1 MKKHQQSTPTII
13 TTAIPTHSSKSDLVL
28 WRKSANKFNSANK
41 KSFQIFWWIDY
52 SKTPTA
58 TMLYPVSR
66 REQKLQKNSHTKKF
80 LQIRTSSDWERHRHT
95 HTDPPQIPERER
107 EREREKRGF
116 GNWYFVVVLGQEER
130 EIRGKRNKRSLL
142 WRQEEQ
148 EQEQIVSFKWDCG
161 YSTWRSMSPSTEL
174 ITRTKWTAWSMCYAS
189 GPFCFPA
196 CSCWPTPSSWCRS
209 CHGCPAAY
217 NYPPPSPSSS
227 STASWCS
234 TTASWL
240 R

>member
-1 MKKHQQSTPTII
+1 MNRLQQNP
-13 TTAIPTHSSKSDLVL
+13 
-28 WRKSANKFNSANK
+28 
-41 KSFQIFWWIDY
+41 
-52 SKTPTA
+52 
-58 TMLYPVSR
+58 
-66 REQKLQKNSHTKKF
+66 NSHHVVPSQQKRTKTAKKFTRKDF
-80 LQIRTSSDWERHRHT
+80 LQIHTSSVWLRERHTQTEIHHRSQT
-95 HTDPPQIPERER
+95 ERER
-107 EREREKRGF
+107 ERERNGNLGIDTLLLYLLVRRKEKSGGKGTRGACC
-116 GNWYFVVVLGQEER
+116 G
-130 EIRGKRNKRSLL
+130 GKKNKSKSK
-142 WRQEEQ
+142 

-174 ITRTKWTAWSMCYAS
+174 ITRTRWTAWSMCYAS

-217 NYPPPSPSSS
+217 NCPPPSPSSS